1 MYEPDKQIPN
11 FPNLSDFPATE
22 PRKLKSTAGAVLF
35 AIFLPGTGH
44 FYLGLMKRGL
54 TFMLGVILNIVLIT
68 SIVTNQFSFS
78 SPKLFV
84 PAVTFASLLLPVMY
98 VYHIF
103 DAAQRAKLINSNR
116 DNPFWDYTFDELPI
130 KPPILGGILVLSGA
144 ILFLYQMAPSLM
156 AMLFK
161 DFGGTFLALLL
172 IGGGG
177 WIIYRMK

>member
-1 MYEPDKQIPN
+1 MYEPDKHRPI
-11 FPNLSDFPATE
+11 FPDLGDFPTPE

-35 AIFLPGTGH
+35 AIFMPGTGH

-54 TFMLGVILNIVLIT
+54 SFMLGVILNIVLIT
-68 SIVTNQFSFS
+68 SIGMNQTSFS

-84 PAVTFASLLLPVMY
+84 PAITFAALLLPVIY
-98 VYHIF
+98 IYHIF
-103 DAAQRAKLINSNR
+103 DVAQRAKMMNNNR
-116 DNPFWDYTFDELPI
+116 DNAYWDYTFDELPI
-130 KPPILGGILVLSGA
+130 KPPILGGILVIFGA
-144 ILFLYQMAPSLM
+144 ILFMYQMAPGLM

-161 DFGGTFLALLL
+161 DFGGTFLAILL